1 MRVKRPTLLGVL
13 AAGLLCATGA
23 AYGQEG
29 GGAPPPPPPQEPPP
43 ESKPPEP
50 PPEAPPQEP
59 PAEPAKPKPKP
70 RGRTPEPEPAK
81 PAEPPP
87 ETQEP
92 AKPGEEPGAKPGEKP
107 AAPSAKPP
115 AKRRPR
121 ISPRLPRRDR
131 DLEARGGLWLA
142 LVSGSVRKDLVG
154 TLGTRTDFSDL
165 DLDGATLAV
174 PLEAM
179 FHLSPRLSVS
189 AEFFY
194 AATGERGTTLERKV
208 TFNGATYP
216 AGTKMETLLDV
227 IVAGLGAR
235 YFANSS
241 EISSF
246 DVEAGV
252 RYLGSQIRMRADG
265 QTRRSVETTDAF
277 IPYLGFHGQVWLYKE
292 LRLEAGGRI
301 GVLAI
306 GNNSDNQTNGM
317 FEFYARFS
325 LPIPL
330 PGHLGE
336 RAQARVSLGYH
347 FFSLNAERKDGGAQ
361 EDLELTIQG
370 PLLSLLLRF

>member
-1 MRVKRPTLLGVL
+1 LGIL
-13 AAGLLCATGA
+13 AAGLPGGA
-23 AYGQEG
+23 GPASGQVG
-29 GGAPPPPPPQEPPP
+29 GGAPPPPPQEPPP
-43 ESKPPEP
+43 ESKPPEA

-59 PAEPAKPKPKP
+59 PAETKPQEPPADSKPKPKP
-70 RGRTPEPEPAK
+70 RGRTQEPEPTK
-81 PAEPPP
+81 PAEPTPDA
-87 ETQEP
+87 QEP
-92 AKPGEEPGAKPGEKP
+92 PKPGEEPEAKPGEKP
-107 AAPSAKPP
+107 AAKPAAKGPG
-115 AKRRPR
+115 KRRPR

-131 DLEARGGLWLA
+131 DLEARGGLGLA
-142 LVSGSVRKDLVG
+142 LLSGAVRKDLVG
-154 TLGTRTDFSDL
+154 SLGTRTDFSDL
-165 DLDGATLAV
+165 DLDGVTLVA

-194 AATGERGTTLERKV
+194 VAIEGSPTLEKKV
-208 TFNGATYP
+208 TFNGATYA
-216 AGTKMETLLDV
+216 AGTKLETFLDAT
-227 IVAGLGAR
+227 VAGLAAR

-241 EISSF
+241 EISTF

-252 RYLGSQIRMRADG
+252 RYFGSQIRMRADG
-265 QTRRSVETTDAF
+265 ATRRSVETTDAF
-277 IPYLGFHGQVWLYKE
+277 IPFLGFHGQVWLYKE

-347 FFSLNAERKDGGAQ
+347 FFSVNAERKDGGAQ
-361 EDLELTIQG
+361 EDLELTAQG
-370 PLLSLLLRF
+370 PMLSLLLRF